1 MSQRVG
7 GILQLQAGGV
17 LLQAKGN
24 FSWNVGKPKKEFIPG
39 ADRVHGYKET
49 VQVPFIEGAIT
60 VDEDTD
66 VDAVTSLKDAT
77 VFLQLPNGAAVI
89 LSDAAYTGEG
99 TGTTEE
105 GELPV
110 RYEAKRGEYVPA

>member
-7 GILQLQAGGV
+7 GIIQFQAGGV
-17 LLQAKGN
+17 LLAAKGN
-24 FSWNVGKPKKEFIPG
+24 FTWNVGKPKRDAVIG
-39 ADRVHGYKET
+39 ADRVHGYKEA

-66 VDAVTSLKDAT
+66 VDAILTLKDAT
-77 VFLQLPNGAAVI
+77 AFLSLSNGAAVI
-89 LSDAAYTGEG
+89 LKDAWQAGEG
-99 TGTTEE
+99 SGTTEE

-110 RYEAKRGEYVPA
+110 RFEAKTGEYVPA